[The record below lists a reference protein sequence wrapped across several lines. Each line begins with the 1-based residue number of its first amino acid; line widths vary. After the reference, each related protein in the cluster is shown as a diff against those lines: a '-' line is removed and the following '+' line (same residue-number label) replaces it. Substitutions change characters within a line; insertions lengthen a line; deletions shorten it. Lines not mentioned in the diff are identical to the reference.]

1 MGVTV
6 MLNLMLTMMLCVVVR
21 KMIVMLI
28 TMIYV
33 YCCEVGYGVDYVAK
47 MFYEVEFQ
55 DAR

>member
-1 MGVTV
+1 

-21 KMIVMLI
+21 KMSGMLI
-28 TMIYV
+28 MMLYV
-33 YCCEVGYGVDYVAK
+33 YCCEVGYGVDYVAE

>member
-1 MGVTV
+1 

-21 KMIVMLI
+21 KMSGMLI
-28 TMIYV
+28 MMLYV
-33 YCCEVGYGVDYVAK
+33 YCCEVGYCVDYVVE